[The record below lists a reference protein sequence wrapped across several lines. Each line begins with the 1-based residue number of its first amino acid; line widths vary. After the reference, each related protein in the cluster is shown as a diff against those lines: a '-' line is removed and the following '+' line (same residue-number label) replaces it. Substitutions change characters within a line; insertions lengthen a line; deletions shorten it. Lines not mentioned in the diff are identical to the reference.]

1 MEQAELS
8 TLRAVLLA
16 QLAQIEAIYAKI
28 EERKPA
34 RTPVELESL
43 GYQLHNLYC
52 ACEEL
57 LRLVADRFENR
68 LTDRTRWHRELLLR
82 MSVPIEGV
90 RPALLSP
97 DTFRL
102 LDSLRAFR
110 HFFRHGYTYELDPR
124 KLRIVLEDALA
135 LRERLKSDVR
145 RFLETLGTG

>member
-43 GYQLHNLYC
+43 AYQLHNLYC
-52 ACEEL
+52 ACEDL

-102 LDSLRAFR
+102 LDSLRAFH